1 MIFYFTAT
9 GNSLYAA
16 RQLDSELISIPKE
29 MAKKDRHYKADKI
42 GIVCPLFEFEM
53 PPLIKE
59 FIRDSVFETDYFY
72 IVVTYGCHH
81 GGVAIRTQEFLS
93 SIGKPADYIN
103 TVIMHDN
110 AIIVFDMDQQRSIEE
125 EKQVDKHLSE
135 IKADIDSRK
144 KMVQEPSKEELDF
157 YNGFMRWTAENGP
170 MYTFPLYKVTDKC
183 VGCGTCVNICPKGA
197 VSLKEGKPVF
207 DDLKC
212 MNCMACIQ
220 ACPTKALQFASVK
233 EPNPNSRYKN
243 PHVSLNDIIESN
255 KQL

>member
-1 MIFYFTAT
+1 
-9 GNSLYAA
+9 
-16 RQLDSELISIPKE
+16 
-29 MAKKDRHYKADKI
+29 
-42 GIVCPLFEFEM
+42 
-53 PPLIKE
+53 
-59 FIRDSVFETDYFY
+59 
-72 IVVTYGCHH
+72 
-81 GGVAIRTQEFLS
+81 
-93 SIGKPADYIN
+93 
-103 TVIMHDN
+103 
-110 AIIVFDMDQQRSIEE
+110 
-125 EKQVDKHLSE
+125 
-135 IKADIDSRK
+135 
-144 KMVQEPSKEELDF
+144 
-157 YNGFMRWTAENGP
+157 MRWTAETGP